1 MNLRN
6 IIVIFIFNWC
16 LIATA
21 TQAATENQA
30 RIGLSSAVMDDEIR
44 QEPWL
49 SYQELLAVEET
60 FSSMDIDLQLWW
72 LLRKA
77 QSEKLLYFY
86 DKFKNTVA
94 QAQQLVNEDTPL
106 EVISRLNV
114 YAGIA
119 ARLNVEYVKS
129 EYFLKKALSQAHD
142 KELNQVYVQGKLEL
156 AYTRSLNELIE
167 TSLLDLQ
174 EAYVQ
179 AFALK
184 DHFLI
189 ATINETY
196 GAIYGYMREYEKS
209 IIYYEKALDTYERL
223 GYRSHIAEA
232 IYGIAASYRYWKKY
246 KLAIE
251 YYELYQQKMMYVP
264 NTKITFYGSY
274 ALGMT
279 LAEGG
284 VCERALV
291 VIAQA
296 LNLKGIIDYRAELYK
311 RQAHCFIV
319 KKEFSKAKKAISNA
333 IEIFDSLPELLGTI
347 WHLEAFKVSSEL
359 AYAEGDFRLAYEL
372 MTDYHQK
379 YTQVLIDNSTTRLL
393 QVRAAMGIERQSIE
407 LSLIQQREKVQQLKL
422 QQQQK
427 NTGQIYFTL
436 FALFLCVVI
445 ISAIIFKNR
454 YAKNNG
460 VNGL

>member
-1 MNLRN
+1 L
-6 IIVIFIFNWC
+6 IV
-16 LIATA
+16 TA
-21 TQAATENQA
+21 AQAATENQA
-30 RIGLSSAVMDDEIR
+30 KIRLSSAVMDDEIR

-60 FSSMDIDLQLWW
+60 FSSMDIELQLWW

-77 QSEKLLYFY
+77 QSEKLLNFY
-86 DKFKNTVA
+86 DEFKSTVA
-94 QAQQLVNEDTPL
+94 QAQQLVDEDTSI
-106 EVISRLNV
+106 EVASRLNV

-129 EYFLKKALSQAHD
+129 EYFLKIALNQAHD
-142 KELNQVYVQGKLEL
+142 KNLNQVYVQGKLEL

-209 IIYYEKALDTYERL
+209 IIYYEKALDTYEFL
-223 GYRSHIAEA
+223 GYRAHIAEA
-232 IYGIAASYRYWKKY
+232 VYGIAASYRYWKKY

-251 YYELYQQKMMYVP
+251 YFELYQQKMLYIP

-284 VCERALV
+284 QCERALV

-296 LNLKGIIDYRAELYK
+296 LNLKGVIDYHAELYK
-311 RQAHCFIV
+311 RQAHCFIA
-319 KKEFSKAKKAISNA
+319 KKEFSKAKIAINNA
-333 IEIFDSLPELLGTI
+333 INIFDSLPELLGTI
-347 WHLEAFKVSSEL
+347 WHLEAFKVLSEL
-359 AYAEGDFRLAYEL
+359 AYAEGDFHLAYRL
-372 MTDYHQK
+372 MTDYYQK
-379 YTQVLIDNSTTRLL
+379 YTRVLIDNSTTRLL
-393 QVRAAMGIERQSIE
+393 QVRTAMSAERQNIE
-407 LSLIQQREKVQQLKL
+407 LSLIKQRNKVQELKV

-427 NTGQIYFTL
+427 NTEQVYFIL
-436 FALFLCVVI
+436 VVI
-445 ISAIIFKNR
+445 LLSLVGIRMIILQNR
-454 YAKNNG
+454 KTKK
-460 VNGL
+460 